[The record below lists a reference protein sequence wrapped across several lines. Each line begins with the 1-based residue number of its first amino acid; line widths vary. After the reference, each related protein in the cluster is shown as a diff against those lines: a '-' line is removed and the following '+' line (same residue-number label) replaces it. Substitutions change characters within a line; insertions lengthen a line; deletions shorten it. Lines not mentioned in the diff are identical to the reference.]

1 MSNNST
7 IQDFYFQHQVKTRLR
22 DLDAFR
28 HVNNAVFLSYIEDA
42 RHALIRRWNLDYESK
57 SIIAA
62 SIKIDYLKQVTH
74 PSDLIIGQRV
84 VRIGN
89 TSFDIEAVVFE
100 KNENI
105 AVCKSLVTCVAF
117 DFKSN
122 KPVKVHSEIKEDYKK

>member
-1 MSNNST
+1 MNSHPI
-7 IQDFYFQHQVKTRLR
+7 IQDFYFQHQVKTRWR
-22 DLDAFR
+22 DLDSFR

-42 RHALIRRWNLDYESK
+42 RYELIRRWNLDYESK

-62 SIKIDYLKQVTH
+62 SIKIDYLKQVIH

-84 VRIGN
+84 IRIGN

-100 KNENI
+100 KNENV
-105 AVCKSLVTCVAF
+105 AVCKALVTCVAF

-122 KPVKVHSEIKEDYKK
+122 KPVKVHSEIIEDYKK

>member
-1 MSNNST
+1 MSLNQLLQS
-7 IQDFYFQHQVKTRLR
+7 
-22 DLDAFR
+22 
-28 HVNNAVFLSYIEDA
+28 
-42 RHALIRRWNLDYESK
+42 
-57 SIIAA
+57 

-84 VRIGN
+84 VRIGS

-105 AVCKSLVTCVAF
+105 GVCKSLVTCVAF